1 MGIRIDGNADVINA
15 ADGTLTVEGI
25 SVNITGIS
33 TASGGY
39 KVGSAYTVFSNGN
52 VATAGIITST
62 KLQVNSA
69 TNTAAEFRGSG
80 GAGFIAI
87 KDGDDG
93 TQAFIGVDAGL
104 LKFQTSGS
112 SYSDKLT
119 ITTGGDINVASAA
132 TIKANGNATFSGIV
146 TAASFVGDGSGL
158 TGAGPSLTGSTN
170 NTIVTVTGANAIQGE
185 SNLKFDGTDLF
196 MPNELRDIN
205 QSDCLMGFDNS
216 IIKFKTAGVE
226 RLRIPSGGG
235 VGINT
240 DKIRSSRNVSI
251 AGVTRDYTNSGTD
264 LVDAGGIILQ
274 PTIHLPSTGQ
284 AYPGIWWSGNTA
296 ALGRARAGI
305 TGVAAS
311 NNDAT
316 DLVFF
321 AKLNAGGAGM
331 TPADE
336 KMRLTNGG
344 RIGIASDVPSV
355 PLDVIGDVHL
365 GSKKF
370 IFNQS
375 TAHFGIFDS
384 STDTSPDNEIQV
396 VTAAPQLRLE
406 ENSSGASKRLDL
418 FVTSGGQPTIAANQS
433 SQSIAF
439 QTTGSERF
447 RITNDGV
454 TFNGDTAAA
463 NGLADYEEG
472 TWTPTVHDGT
482 ISTGV
487 CKYTKVGRLVT
498 IVAKVLNFSNNSAN
512 DSVRIQSLPFTPS
525 VVDCMAGTLMGSYLG
540 QTNSSAVY
548 LADTNQLIAYGQH
561 SGAFDNLRHNE
572 LSISGGSTVLYIVA
586 TYMAS

>member
-1 MGIRIDGNADVINA
+1 
-15 ADGTLTVEGI
+15 
-25 SVNITGIS
+25 S
-33 TASGGY
+33 T
-39 KVGSAYTVFSNGN
+39 
-52 VATAGIITST
+52 
-62 KLQVNSA
+62 
-69 TNTAAEFRGSG
+69 
-80 GAGFIAI
+80 
-87 KDGDDG
+87 
-93 TQAFIGVDAGL
+93 
-104 LKFQTSGS
+104 
-112 SYSDKLT
+112 
-119 ITTGGDINVASAA
+119 
-132 TIKANGNATFSGIV
+132 
-146 TAASFVGDGSGL
+146 
-158 TGAGPSLTGSTN
+158 
-170 NTIVTVTGANAIQGE
+170 
-185 SNLKFDGTDLF
+185 
-196 MPNELRDIN
+196 
-205 QSDCLMGFDNS
+205 
-216 IIKFKTAGVE
+216 
-226 RLRIPSGGG
+226 
-235 VGINT
+235 
-240 DKIRSSRNVSI
+240 RNVSI

-336 KMRLTNGG
+336 RMRLTNGG

-375 TAHFGIFDS
+375 NGHFGIFDS